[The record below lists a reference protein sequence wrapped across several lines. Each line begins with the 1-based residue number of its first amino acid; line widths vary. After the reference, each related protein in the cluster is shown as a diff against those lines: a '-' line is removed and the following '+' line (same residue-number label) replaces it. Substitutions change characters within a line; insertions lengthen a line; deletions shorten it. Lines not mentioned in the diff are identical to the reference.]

1 MLKKAV
7 ALLFLATVAAAQG
20 RVYPEKKAFIVLGE
34 AIGTGAGG
42 VLGGTTLMQAM
53 RVSAVVS
60 VADGRG
66 IDLTATRLQAILP
79 SNRIGT
85 DLEYANPEADVL
97 VLSYAMLGRSRA
109 RGIPN
114 ELSIGGG
121 VARRN
126 TAQAGRT
133 RDTWVAR
140 LGYDSDPFARW
151 GHADTGVSF
160 HAFLMP
166 TNTNSLV
173 YVATLGLY
181 FRIG

>member
-1 MLKKAV
+1 MRKAI
-7 ALLFLATVAAAQG
+7 LLLLIASTAAAQG
-20 RVYPEKKAFIVLGE
+20 RVYPEKKAFLVVGE
-34 AIGTGAGG
+34 ALGTGAGG

-53 RVSAVVS
+53 RVSAVVTI
-60 VADGRG
+60 ADGRG

-79 SNRIGT
+79 SKRIGT
-85 DLEYANPEADVL
+85 DFEYANPEADVL
-97 VLSYAMLGRSRA
+97 VLSYAALGRSRA

-114 ELSIGGG
+114 EMSIGMG

-126 TAQAGRT
+126 TAEAGRT

-140 LGYDSDPFARW
+140 VGYDSDPFSRW
-151 GHADTGVSF
+151 GHADAGISF

-173 YVATLGLY
+173 YVATLGLF